1 VACAHPSGTASSPLR
16 PTVVIPI
23 PRWGRCH
30 STCWFLLF
38 MAPVSDGTL
47 VGVHPT
53 QLFNDSGLRE
63 QALIIIRQP
72 DSLILATKLR
82 NAFSALEVN
91 NLGHVDI
98 RVIHVVP
105 HNLRPSAFAQNG

>member
-1 VACAHPSGTASSPLR
+1 MNWKPRGGAQLTRVFSAAVRFVAPITRRTWPARLCKFFRWLHVTA
-16 PTVVIPI
+16 
-23 PRWGRCH
+23 
-30 STCWFLLF
+30 
-38 MAPVSDGTL
+38 A
-47 VGVHPT
+47 HPT

-63 QALIIIRQP
+63 QALIIIGQP

-82 NAFSALEVN
+82 NAFSALAVN

-98 RVIHVVP
+98 HVTHVVP